1 MKLKVTKKFP
11 LMRNN
16 ISDQD
21 IKILIN
27 FLKKKTFLTQNKEVF
42 NFEKTW
48 SKWLGVKYSVFVNSG
63 SSANLLSIQLLKL
76 KFPEGGEVI
85 VPPHTWS
92 SDISSIIHCGFKPVF
107 ADINLQTLGMNT
119 DLIIS
124 KINNKTRAIFLSYI
138 LGFNCLTKKLL
149 DYLRKRKI
157 VLIEDVC
164 ESHGAKFQRK
174 KLGTFGWSSN
184 FSFYYAHHMS
194 TIEGGMVCTN
204 DKKAYQNLLML
215 RSHGM
220 IREFKDI
227 KFKKNIKQ
235 KYKDLNS
242 QFIFYHLGYNLRNTE
257 IGGVLGQSQI
267 KRLDYN
273 IQKRNNN
280 LKYFLSK
287 LDRKKFF
294 LDFDL
299 KGMSNYAL
307 IVILKNKNQ
316 KLMKK
321 VTKNLTDNGIEYRI
335 GSAGGGNQLRQP
347 YIRNSFKG
355 IFKKYI
361 NTEHM
366 HFYSLYI
373 GNYPD
378 LKRKDLDF
386 IIKVLNAK

>member
-1 MKLKVTKKFP
+1 MKLKEIKKFP

-21 IKILIN
+21 INILIN

-76 KFPEGGEVI
+76 KFPKGGEVI

-124 KINNKTRAIFLSYI
+124 KINKKTRAIFLSYI

-174 KLGTFGWSSN
+174 KLGSFGWSSN

-220 IREFKDI
+220 IREVKDI

-267 KRLDYN
+267 KRLDHN

-287 LDRKKFF
+287 LDREKFF
-294 LDFDL
+294 LGFDL

-347 YIRNSFKG
+347 YIRNSYKG
-355 IFKKYI
+355 IFKKYK